1 MSKIDIKK
9 EVMEKI
15 KKDEIVMK
23 PKAYFVIGSVI
34 TLIGLIASVISSV
47 FLVSIISFLLR
58 SHGPMGEYR
67 FSLMIQSFPWW
78 MPIIAIISLVLGAL
92 FIRKYD
98 LSYKFNLGLL
108 ILGFILA
115 VLIAGFVID
124 ITGLNNVW
132 LKRGPMN
139 SVMRNY
145 LEQNNSDYGNG
156 NHRNYMNGPRDGS
169 GNRFRNWE

>member
-1 MSKIDIKK
+1 MDKIN
-9 EVMEKI
+9 
-15 KKDEIVMK
+15 KDEIAMK
-23 PKAYFVIGSVI
+23 PKAYFVIGSII
-34 TLIGLIASVISSV
+34 TLVGLIASVISSV

-67 FSLMIQSFPWW
+67 LSLMIQSFPWW
-78 MPIIAIISLVLGAL
+78 MPLIAIISLVLGAIL
-92 FIRKYD
+92 IRKYD

-115 VLIAGFVID
+115 VLIAGILID

-145 LEQNNSDYGNG
+145 IDQNNPEYGN
-156 NHRNYMNGPRDGS
+156 RNYMNGPRDGS
-169 GNRFRNWE
+169 GNRFRNRE

>member
-1 MSKIDIKK
+1 MSKVNIKK

-23 PKAYFVIGSVI
+23 PKVYFMIGSII

-67 FSLMIQSFPWW
+67 LSLMIQSFPIWL
-78 MPIIAIISLVLGAL
+78 PVLAIISLLLGGV

-115 VLIAGFVID
+115 VLIAGILID
-124 ITGLNNVW
+124 VSGLNNIW

-145 LEQNNSDYGNG
+145 VNQNNPEYWN
-156 NHRNYMNGPRDGS
+156 RKYMNGPRDGS
-169 GNRFRNWE
+169 GYRFRNR